1 MAILAFAESIQL
13 VPDGTLVLHIAIIIT
28 MVFVLNAILYKP
40 ISRIL
45 NERESRTRGRLEE
58 AREIIQRIEGDLL
71 RYENALRQARAE
83 GYHLLEKQQSEAF
96 SERQQ
101 KIIIVRKEIEEKVG
115 EEKSIIDAQTEEART
130 LLVKEARQIAI
141 GISSQI
147 LGH

>member
-28 MVFVLNAILYKP
+28 MVFILNRILYKP

-45 NERESRTRGRLEE
+45 NERESRTQGRLEE
-58 AREIIQRIEGDLL
+58 ARGMIQRIEGDLL

-96 SERQQ
+96 GERQR
-101 KIIIVRKEIEEKVG
+101 KITVVRKESEEQIG
-115 EEKSIIDAQTEEART
+115 EEKSMIDAQAEEART
-130 LLVKEARQIAI
+130 LLVKEARQIATT
-141 GISSQI
+141 ISSQI